1 MRAMAA
7 LPAVITE
14 NMDEIRRLCR
24 EHHVTKLTVFGSAVK
39 GTFDPERSD
48 LDFVVELESPD
59 PLERGRHYLELWDS
73 LETLL
78 GRRVDLVTG
87 SKIRNPYFRE
97 SIDAAHF
104 DLYAAA

>member
-1 MRAMAA
+1 MPA
-7 LPAVITE
+7 LPDVITE
-14 NMDEIRRLCR
+14 NMEEIRALCVKHGVKRLA
-24 EHHVTKLTVFGSAVK
+24 VFGSAVK

-59 PLERGRHYLELWDS
+59 PLERGRRYLEFWDS
-73 LETLL
+73 LEALL

-97 SIDAAHF
+97 SIAAAHL

>member
-1 MRAMAA
+1 MW
-7 LPAVITE
+7 ISWW
-14 NMDEIRRLCR
+14 
-24 EHHVTKLTVFGSAVK
+24 K
-39 GTFDPERSD
+39 
-48 LDFVVELESPD
+48 LESPD

-97 SIDAAHF
+97 SIDAAHY